1 MSETSIQ
8 AASLPERSMQRGS
21 APNRRSAEWVSDVAL
36 ASAVARAVRTVPGVV
51 DLSPGLVIQRAT
63 YGAGERVTGIV
74 VHHPAPDAV
83 VLEIHVFLSE
93 ADCGV
98 AGPGIAHSGA
108 ARHSEALDALRRIA
122 TNIRET
128 VHAAVR
134 DMLPPAVVRA
144 DVLIDDLL

>member
-1 MSETSIQ
+1 
-8 AASLPERSMQRGS
+8 MQRGS

-51 DLSPGLVIQRAT
+51 DLSPGLVVPRVT
-63 YGAGERVTGIV
+63 YGAGERVPGIV

-98 AGPGIAHSGA
+98 AGTATTHSAAAGDSESLNALRGIATH
-108 ARHSEALDALRRIA
+108 
-122 TNIRET
+122 IRET
-128 VHAAVR
+128 VYAAVR
-134 DMLPPAVVRA
+134 DVPSAPVVRA